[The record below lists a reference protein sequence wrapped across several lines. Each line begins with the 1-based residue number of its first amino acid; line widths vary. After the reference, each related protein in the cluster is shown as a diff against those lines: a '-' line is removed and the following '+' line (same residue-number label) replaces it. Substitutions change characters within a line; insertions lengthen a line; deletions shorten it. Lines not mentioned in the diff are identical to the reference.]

1 MEFFFQLAIFQ
12 VKSMILMTIF
22 FSIAFNRFGFQVDP
36 PFFLWISSWSLQ
48 LHGFQLDSFI
58 QHFPSWSHY
67 FCLSGFQVINPFTYM
82 NYKLI
87 LLSNI
92 SQIDLVI
99 FVYVNSKLIPSF
111 TWNPSWSFH
120 FLSNI
125 FQVDLVIF
133 IYVDP
138 KMITLFIWIQFD
150 HFIFHLTNPKLILSF
165 LFMCIPIWA
174 LLLHGS

>member
-111 TWNPSWSFH
+111 TWNPSWSF
-120 FLSNI
+120 
-125 FQVDLVIF
+125 
-133 IYVDP
+133 Y
-138 KMITLFIWIQFD
+138 
-150 HFIFHLTNPKLILSF
+150 LTYFKLILSF
-165 LFMCIPIWA
+165 SFTWILRWSLYLYGSNLIISFFILRIP
-174 LLLHGS
+174 S